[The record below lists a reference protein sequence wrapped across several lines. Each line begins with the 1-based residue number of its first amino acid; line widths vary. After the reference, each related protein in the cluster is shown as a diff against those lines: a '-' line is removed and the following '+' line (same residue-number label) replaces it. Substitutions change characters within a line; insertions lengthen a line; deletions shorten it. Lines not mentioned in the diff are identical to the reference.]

1 MKVFMFQIN
10 YHHWRTG
17 KVIETK
23 FGIVK
28 ADSQT
33 EAEKKIW
40 DIYGTDNASM
50 PNSIIDITNEETV
63 SFSIYANNFSN

>member
-1 MKVFMFQIN
+1 MKMFMFQIN
-10 YHHWRTG
+10 YHHQRTG
-17 KVIETK
+17 KLIETK

-28 ADSQT
+28 ADTPS

-50 PNSIIDITNEETV
+50 PNSIIDITDKETV